1 MKHFGVLISLILAGC
16 TVGPTVPKGQLTVQG
31 RGSEALTNQGDPLMG
46 TGDDERKV
54 PIDFAKGYAKG
65 ISDQVKRTYWAQQ
78 ESQRTSKSESEGE
91 LKNYNATIPEH
102 QDPDGVIRVQRDV
115 VIPVI
120 E

>member
-1 MKHFGVLISLILAGC
+1 MKRFGLIFSLILAGC

-31 RGSEALTNQGDPLMG
+31 VGSEALTNQGDPLME
-46 TGDDERKV
+46 TGEDERKV
-54 PIDFAKGYAKG
+54 PVDFAKGYAKG

-78 ESQRTSKSESEGE
+78 ESQRTSKSEREGE
-91 LKNYNATIPEH
+91 MKYYNATIPEH

-115 VIPVI
+115 VIPII

>member
-1 MKHFGVLISLILAGC
+1 MKRFRLLISLLLAGC
-16 TVGPTVPKGQLTVQG
+16 TVGPTVPKGQITVQG

-54 PIDFAKGYAKG
+54 PVDFAKGYAKG

-78 ESQRTSKSESEGE
+78 ENQRTSKTENEGE
-91 LKNYNATIPEH
+91 TRYYNATIPEH
-102 QDPDGVIRVQRDV
+102 QDPDGVVRVQRDV
-115 VIPVI
+115 VIPII

>member
-1 MKHFGVLISLILAGC
+1 MKRLGLIISLLLSGC
-16 TVGPTVPKGQLTVQG
+16 TVGPTVPKGQITVQG

-46 TGDDERKV
+46 TGDDQRQV

-78 ESQRTSKSESEGE
+78 ESQRVSKTESEGE
-91 LKNYNATIPEH
+91 MKYYNATIPQHE
-102 QDPDGVIRVQRDV
+102 DPDGVVRVQRDV
-115 VIPVI
+115 VIPII